1 MKSKN
6 KIKTLIVS
14 IIVLVLIFFIY
25 KKNRIIVGE
34 IDYDK
39 FEDYDLILTKGQSIQ
54 SKLISLLNLSLEDY
68 SHVGVISKV
77 NGKIFILHSTPD
89 GTENNGIR
97 YDDLQT
103 FIDLS
108 DVCDYKLLRY
118 KHITSDIHYKIK
130 SEFEKYK
137 TTSVPF
143 DYDFNNYDHKK
154 IYCTELILII
164 YKNSGL
170 LKMIDSNFGKPIYP
184 KDFLKMNDFILVQ

>member
-25 KKNRIIVGE
+25 KKNKIIVDE
-34 IDYDK
+34 IDIDR

-54 SKLISLLNLSLEDY
+54 SKLVSLLNISLEDY
-68 SHVGVISKV
+68 SHIGMISKE

-89 GTENNGIR
+89 GSENNGIR

-108 DVCDYKLLRY
+108 DACDYKVLRY
-118 KHITSDIHYKIK
+118 KNITSDSRHKLKI
-130 SEFEKYK
+130 EFEKYK
-137 TTSVPF
+137 TFSVPF

-154 IYCTELILII
+154 IYCSELILII
-164 YKNSGL
+164 YNNSGF
-170 LKMIDSNFGKPIYP
+170 LKMIDSNYERPIYP

>member
-1 MKSKN
+1 M
-6 KIKTLIVS
+6 IS
-14 IIVLVLIFFIY
+14 IIVLILIFFIY

-54 SKLISLLNLSLEDY
+54 SKLIGLLNLSLDDY
-68 SHVGVISKV
+68 SHVGVISKG
-77 NGKIFILHSTPD
+77 NGKIFVLHSTPD
-89 GTENNGIR
+89 GTEKNGIR

-103 FIDLS
+103 FFDLS

-118 KHITSDIHYKIK
+118 KNINSDIRHKLK
-130 SEFEKYK
+130 TEFDKYK
-137 TTSVPF
+137 TTSAPF

-154 IYCTELILII
+154 LYCSELVLLI

-170 LKMIDSNFGKPIYP
+170 LKMNDSSFRKPIYP
-184 KDFLKMNDFILVQ
+184 KDFLKMKDFILVQ